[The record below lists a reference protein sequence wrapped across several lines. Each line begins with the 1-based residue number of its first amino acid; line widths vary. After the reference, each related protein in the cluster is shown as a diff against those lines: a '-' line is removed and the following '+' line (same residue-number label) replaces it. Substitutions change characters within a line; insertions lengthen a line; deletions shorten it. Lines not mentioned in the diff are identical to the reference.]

1 VLKFLSVK
9 SIVIAPAN
17 TGKLNN
23 NKNAVIRTDQTNSGN
38 LFISIPLQRI
48 LRIVTIKLI
57 APAIEETPAKC
68 NANIPASTD
77 APECANT
84 PLNGGYSVQPE
95 PTPDSIKLDN
105 ANKDNDGGNSHSDI
119 LFILGNAI
127 SGAPIII
134 GINQF
139 PKPPIITGITMKK
152 IIIKA
157 CAVIKTLYT

>member
-1 VLKFLSVK
+1 VLKFRSVK

-23 NKNAVIRTDQTNSGN
+23 NRNAVIKTDQTNKGN
-38 LFISIPLQRI
+38 LFISIPRHRI
-48 LRIVTIKLI
+48 LKIVTIKFI

-68 NANIPASTD
+68 IAKIPASTE
-77 APECANT
+77 APECAKT
-84 PLNGGYSVQPE
+84 PLKGGYIVHPV

-105 ANKDNDGGNSHSDI
+105 ANKDNAGGNNQNEI

-134 GINQF
+134 GTNQL
-139 PKPPIITGITMKK
+139 PNPPITIGITIKK
-152 IIIKA
+152 IITKA